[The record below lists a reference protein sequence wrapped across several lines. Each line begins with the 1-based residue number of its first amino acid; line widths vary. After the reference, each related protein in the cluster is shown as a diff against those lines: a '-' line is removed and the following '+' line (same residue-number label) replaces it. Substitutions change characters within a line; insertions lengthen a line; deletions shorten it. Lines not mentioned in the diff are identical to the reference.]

1 MEIFQIAQI
10 KATNMCE
17 IFKFVQEQFEYEVE
31 LQIQQQRTKINRLTC
46 IITKLKTQN
55 LYHAYYKLKEY
66 EDLKVE
72 NVLLN
77 LHCEAFN
84 LQACE
89 LTQWWE
95 EVVHDMFGEDW

>member
-1 MEIFQIAQI
+1 MENFQITQT

-17 IFKFVQEQFEYEVE
+17 TPKFVQEQFEYEAKLE
-31 LQIQQQRTKINRLTC
+31 IQEQHKEINRLTC

-72 NVLLN
+72 NVFLN
-77 LHCEAFN
+77 LHCETFN

-95 EVVHDMFGEDW
+95 EVHDMFGEDW

>member
-1 MEIFQIAQI
+1 MEIFQIAQT

-17 IFKFVQEQFEYEVE
+17 TLKFVQEQFEYKVE
-31 LQIQQQRTKINRLTC
+31 LEIQKEHKEINRFTC
-46 IITKLKTQN
+46 IITKLKTHK
-55 LYHAYYKLKEY
+55 LYHAYYKLREY

-72 NVLLN
+72 IVLLN
-77 LHCEAFN
+77 LHCETFN

-95 EVVHDMFGEDW
+95 EVHDMFGEDL